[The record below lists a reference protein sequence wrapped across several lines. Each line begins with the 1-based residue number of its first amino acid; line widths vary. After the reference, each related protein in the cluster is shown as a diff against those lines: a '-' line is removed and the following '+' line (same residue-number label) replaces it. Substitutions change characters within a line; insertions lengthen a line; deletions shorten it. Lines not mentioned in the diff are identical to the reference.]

1 MRVYLL
7 LALVAAAGTYLA
19 TPVARR
25 LAVRTGAITALRAR
39 DVHVVPIPRLGGL
52 AMLVGMALA
61 FVLASQMPFLTGT
74 FESGSVWGILG
85 AAAVISL
92 LGAADD
98 VWELDW
104 VTKLIGQ
111 VLAAG
116 LLAWWGRVQLYALPT
131 GASLT
136 ITSGRLSL
144 VATVLVVIVAINAV
158 NFVDGLDGLA
168 AGVIAIGGAGF
179 FLYTYLLTR
188 NTSEDYASAASLVIA
203 VLVGTCVG
211 FLPHNAH
218 PARIFMGD
226 SGSMLIGL
234 TFSAAAILVTGQV
247 DAATLTARQTAPA
260 FVPLVLPVAVLLLP
274 LLDMGLA
281 VVRRLRAGTSPFR
294 PDRLHLHHRMLQI
307 GHSHRRAVGILYL
320 WTALFA
326 FGGASLVV
334 WTTTQALLAVG
345 AGAAVALV
353 LTFGPLRF
361 RGATPAAAPTPAPA
375 PGAEPSPDPTAAP
388 TPTSADAQGD

>member
-25 LAVRTGAITALRAR
+25 VAMRTGAITALRSR

-52 AMLVGMALA
+52 AMLAGMALA
-61 FVLASQMPFLTGT
+61 LLLASRMPFLDAI
-74 FESGSVWGILG
+74 FESGSIWGILG
-85 AAAVISL
+85 AATVIAL
-92 LGAADD
+92 LGAVDD
-98 VWELDW
+98 IWELDW

-111 VLAAG
+111 ILAAG
-116 LLAWWGRVQLYALPT
+116 LLAWWGKVQLYALPT
-131 GASLT
+131 GSSLT

-144 VATVLVVIVAINAV
+144 MATVLAVIVAINAV

-168 AGVIAIGGAGF
+168 AGVIAIGGSGF

-188 NTSEDYASAASLVIA
+188 NISTDYANSASVVVA
-203 VLVGTCVG
+203 VLVGACVG
-211 FLPHNAH
+211 FLPHNSH

-247 DAATLTARQTAPA
+247 DAETLTSRQQAPA
-260 FVPLVLPVAVLLLP
+260 YAPLVLPIAVLLLP

-281 VVRRLRAGTSPFR
+281 VVRRLKAGTSPFR

-307 GHSHRRAVGILYL
+307 GHSHRRAVSILYL

-334 WTTTQALLAVG
+334 WTTTQALVTLGVG
-345 AGAAVALV
+345 AVVALL
-353 LTFGPLRF
+353 LTLGPLRG
-361 RGATPAAAPTPAPA
+361 RSAPSSEPTDVPDGETLAGPAHP
-375 PGAEPSPDPTAAP
+375 PSGT
-388 TPTSADAQGD
+388 QGD

>member
-19 TPVARR
+19 TPLARR
-25 LAVRTGAITALRAR
+25 LAVRTGAITALRSR
-39 DVHVVPIPRLGGL
+39 DVHLVPIPRLGGL
-52 AMLVGMALA
+52 AMLAGMALA
-61 FVLASQMPFLTGT
+61 LLLASRMPFLEVTFASGT
-74 FESGSVWGILG
+74 MWGILG
-85 AAAVISL
+85 AAAAIAL

-116 LLAWWGRVQLYALPT
+116 LLAWWGKVQLYALPT
-131 GASLT
+131 GSSLT

-144 VATVLVVIVAINAV
+144 VATVVAVIVAINAV

-168 AGVIAIGGAGF
+168 AGVVAIGGTGF

-188 NTSEDYASAASLVIA
+188 NTSTDYANAASVVVA
-203 VLVGTCVG
+203 VLVGSCVG
-211 FLPHNAH
+211 FLPHNSY

-247 DAATLTARQTAPA
+247 DAATLTSRQQAPA

-307 GHSHRRAVGILYL
+307 GHSQRRAVAILYL

-334 WTTTQALLAVG
+334 WSTTRAVVVVGVGAVLALL
-345 AGAAVALV
+345 
-353 LTFGPLRF
+353 LTLGPLRG
-361 RGATPAAAPTPAPA
+361 RGVRASVPEQVPAPDGAPAA
-375 PGAEPSPDPTAAP
+375 G
-388 TPTSADAQGD
+388 PTSAPSGAQGD